1 MPNRKTTNIVLNRVR
16 TIGKYPLIFDI
27 LCNQKFVRIY
37 HMKPGE
43 GVFAGSKLSNG
54 ETVLG
59 AFTPFVNLI
68 ELAPKSIYYSVK
80 SFNGYSSEKIKQEHH
95 NVMLHEF
102 GHAWD
107 SNFFPRYDV
116 HERKLTHEFCWHKWA
131 LQYGKKMHE
140 GIKFTSAGE
149 FFAETFAYW
158 QAGKEIPSEVE
169 KKFNLLYER
178 FKNYY
183 V

>member
-80 SFNGYSSEKIKQEHH
+80 SFNGYSSEKIKQEQQTLGRFILAT
-95 NVMLHEF
+95 NQLDTIILDNPTVLQQYKEQSTVESGF
-102 GHAWD
+102 KFIKNNAFELD
-107 SNFFPRYDV
+107 SFYLKTPARIG
-116 HERKLTHEFCWHKWA
+116 A
-131 LQYGKKMHE
+131 LMM
-140 GIKFTSAGE
+140 I
-149 FFAETFAYW
+149 
-158 QAGKEIPSEVE
+158 
-169 KKFNLLYER
+169 
-178 FKNYY
+178 
-183 V
+183 